1 MQSSVELKKDFNGV
15 KIHIHKKQALMIAL
29 LAGLAVL
36 SPATADD
43 PKNQDSINVGT
54 SKEDGKTSIKK
65 VRRLGDKEFSYKNS
79 DNNIILIK
87 CNTDKILVKYWYV
100 PKIDSASPQEATSKM
115 QWHRAS
121 PKSQAHQE
129 SKFLCDSN
137 KNSRNQHLIN
147 HQAQDK

>member
-1 MQSSVELKKDFNGV
+1 M
-15 KIHIHKKQALMIAL
+15 KILIHKAQAIVIVLT
-29 LAGLAVL
+29 AGLAVIN
-36 SPATADD
+36 PTTAGDQKTKD
-43 PKNQDSINVGT
+43 LINVEISEET
-54 SKEDGKTSIKK
+54 SKISIKNI
-65 VRRLGDKEFSYKNS
+65 RNLGGKEFSYQNS
-79 DNNIILIK
+79 DNNIILVK
-87 CNTDKILVKYWYV
+87 CIADMILVKYWYV

>member
-1 MQSSVELKKDFNGV
+1 M
-15 KIHIHKKQALMIAL
+15 KILIHKAQALVIVL
-29 LAGLAVL
+29 TAGLAVIN
-36 SPATADD
+36 PATAGDQKTKD
-43 PKNQDSINVGT
+43 LINVEISEGA
-54 SKEDGKTSIKK
+54 SKISIKNI
-65 VRRLGDKEFSYKNS
+65 RNLGGKEFSYQNS
-79 DNNIILIK
+79 DKNIILVK
-87 CNTDKILVKYWYV
+87 CNADKILVKYWYV

>member
-1 MQSSVELKKDFNGV
+1 M
-15 KIHIHKKQALMIAL
+15 KILIHKAQALVIVL
-29 LAGLAVL
+29 TAGLAVI
-36 SPATADD
+36 SPATAGDQKTKD
-43 PKNQDSINVGT
+43 LINVEISEGA
-54 SKEDGKTSIKK
+54 SKISIKNI
-65 VRRLGDKEFSYKNS
+65 RNLGGKEFSYQNS
-79 DNNIILIK
+79 DNNIILVR
-87 CNTDKILVKYWYV
+87 CNADKILVKYWYV

>member
-1 MQSSVELKKDFNGV
+1 M
-15 KIHIHKKQALMIAL
+15 KILIHKAQALVIVL
-29 LAGLAVL
+29 TAGLAVI
-36 SPATADD
+36 SPATAGDQKTKD
-43 PKNQDSINVGT
+43 LINVEISEGA
-54 SKEDGKTSIKK
+54 SKISIKNI
-65 VRRLGDKEFSYKNS
+65 RNLGGKEFSYQNS
-79 DNNIILIK
+79 DKNIILVK
-87 CNTDKILVKYWYV
+87 CNADKILVKYWYV

>member
-1 MQSSVELKKDFNGV
+1 M
-15 KIHIHKKQALMIAL
+15 KILIHKAQALVIAL
-29 LAGLAVL
+29 TAGLAVIN
-36 SPATADD
+36 PATAGDQKTKD
-43 PKNQDSINVGT
+43 LINVEISEGA
-54 SKEDGKTSIKK
+54 SKISIKNI
-65 VRRLGDKEFSYKNS
+65 RNLGGKEFSYQNS
-79 DNNIILIK
+79 DNNIILVK
-87 CNTDKILVKYWYV
+87 CNADKILLKYWYV

>member
-1 MQSSVELKKDFNGV
+1 M
-15 KIHIHKKQALMIAL
+15 KILIHKAQALVIVL
-29 LAGLAVL
+29 TAGLAVIN
-36 SPATADD
+36 PATAGDQKTKD
-43 PKNQDSINVGT
+43 LINVEISEGA
-54 SKEDGKTSIKK
+54 SKISIKNI
-65 VRRLGDKEFSYKNS
+65 RNLGGKEFSYQNS
-79 DNNIILIK
+79 DNNIILVK
-87 CNTDKILVKYWYV
+87 CNADKILVKYWYV

>member
-1 MQSSVELKKDFNGV
+1 M
-15 KIHIHKKQALMIAL
+15 KILIHKAQALVIL
-29 LAGLAVL
+29 LTAGLAVIN
-36 SPATADD
+36 PATAGDQKTKD
-43 PKNQDSINVGT
+43 LINVEISEGA
-54 SKEDGKTSIKK
+54 SKISIKNI
-65 VRRLGDKEFSYKNS
+65 RNLGGKEFSYQNS
-79 DNNIILIK
+79 DNNIILVK
-87 CNTDKILVKYWYV
+87 CNADKILVKYWYV

-137 KNSRNQHLIN
+137 KNSRNQDLIN

>member
-1 MQSSVELKKDFNGV
+1 M
-15 KIHIHKKQALMIAL
+15 KILIHKAQALVIVL
-29 LAGLAVL
+29 TAGLAVIN
-36 SPATADD
+36 PATAGDQKTKD
-43 PKNQDSINVGT
+43 LINVEISEGA
-54 SKEDGKTSIKK
+54 SKISIKNI
-65 VRRLGDKEFSYKNS
+65 RNLGGKEFSYQNS
-79 DNNIILIK
+79 DNNIILVR
-87 CNTDKILVKYWYV
+87 CNADKILVKYWYV

>member
-1 MQSSVELKKDFNGV
+1 M
-15 KIHIHKKQALMIAL
+15 KILIHKAHALVIVL
-29 LAGLAVL
+29 TAGLAVIN
-36 SPATADD
+36 PATAGDQKTKD
-43 PKNQDSINVGT
+43 LINVEISEGA
-54 SKEDGKTSIKK
+54 SKISIKNI
-65 VRRLGDKEFSYKNS
+65 RNLGGKEFSYQNS
-79 DNNIILIK
+79 DNNIILVR
-87 CNTDKILVKYWYV
+87 CNADKILVKYWYV

>member
-1 MQSSVELKKDFNGV
+1 M
-15 KIHIHKKQALMIAL
+15 KILIHKAHALVIL
-29 LAGLAVL
+29 LTAGLAVIN
-36 SPATADD
+36 PATAGDQKTKD
-43 PKNQDSINVGT
+43 LINVEISEGA
-54 SKEDGKTSIKK
+54 SKISIKNI
-65 VRRLGDKEFSYKNS
+65 RNLGGKEFSYQNS
-79 DNNIILIK
+79 DNNIILVR
-87 CNTDKILVKYWYV
+87 CNADKILVKYWYV

>member
-1 MQSSVELKKDFNGV
+1 M
-15 KIHIHKKQALMIAL
+15 KILIHKAHALVIVL
-29 LAGLAVL
+29 TAGLAVIN
-36 SPATADD
+36 PATAGDQKTKD
-43 PKNQDSINVGT
+43 LINVEISEGA
-54 SKEDGKTSIKK
+54 SKISIKNI
-65 VRRLGDKEFSYKNS
+65 RNLGGKEFSYQNS
-79 DNNIILIK
+79 DNNIILVK
-87 CNTDKILVKYWYV
+87 CNADKILVKYWYV

>member
-1 MQSSVELKKDFNGV
+1 M
-15 KIHIHKKQALMIAL
+15 KILIHKAQALVIL
-29 LAGLAVL
+29 LTAGLAVIN
-36 SPATADD
+36 PATAGDQKTKD
-43 PKNQDSINVGT
+43 LINVEISEGA
-54 SKEDGKTSIKK
+54 SKISIKNI
-65 VRRLGDKEFSYKNS
+65 RNLGGKEFSYQNS
-79 DNNIILIK
+79 DNNIILVK
-87 CNTDKILVKYWYV
+87 CNADKILVKYWYV

>member
-1 MQSSVELKKDFNGV
+1 M
-15 KIHIHKKQALMIAL
+15 KILIHKAQALVIVL
-29 LAGLAVL
+29 TAGLAVI
-36 SPATADD
+36 SPATAGDQKTKD
-43 PKNQDSINVGT
+43 LINVEISEGA
-54 SKEDGKTSIKK
+54 SKISIKNI
-65 VRRLGDKEFSYKNS
+65 RNLGGKEFSYQNS
-79 DNNIILIK
+79 DKNIILVK
-87 CNTDKILVKYWYV
+87 CNADKILVKYWYV

-137 KNSRNQHLIN
+137 KNSRNQHPIN

>member
-1 MQSSVELKKDFNGV
+1 M
-15 KIHIHKKQALMIAL
+15 KILIHKSQALVIVL
-29 LAGLAVL
+29 TTGLAVIN
-36 SPATADD
+36 PATAGDQKTKD
-43 PKNQDSINVGT
+43 LINVEISEGA
-54 SKEDGKTSIKK
+54 SKISIKNI
-65 VRRLGDKEFSYKNS
+65 RNLGGKEFSYQNS
-79 DNNIILIK
+79 DNKIILVK
-87 CNTDKILVKYWYV
+87 CNADKILVKYWYV

>member
-1 MQSSVELKKDFNGV
+1 M
-15 KIHIHKKQALMIAL
+15 KILIHKAQALVIVL
-29 LAGLAVL
+29 TAGLAVI
-36 SPATADD
+36 SPATAGDQKTKD
-43 PKNQDSINVGT
+43 LINVEISERA
-54 SKEDGKTSIKK
+54 SKISIKNI
-65 VRRLGDKEFSYKNS
+65 RNLGGKEFSYQNS
-79 DNNIILIK
+79 DNNIILVK
-87 CNTDKILVKYWYV
+87 CNADKILVKYWYV
-100 PKIDSASPQEATSKM
+100 PKIDSASLQEATSKM

>member
-1 MQSSVELKKDFNGV
+1 M
-15 KIHIHKKQALMIAL
+15 KILIHKAHALVIL
-29 LAGLAVL
+29 LTAGLAVIN
-36 SPATADD
+36 PATAGDQKTKD
-43 PKNQDSINVGT
+43 LINVEISEGA
-54 SKEDGKTSIKK
+54 SKISIKNI
-65 VRRLGDKEFSYKNS
+65 RNLGGKEFSYQNS
-79 DNNIILIK
+79 DNNIILVK
-87 CNTDKILVKYWYV
+87 CNAEKILVKYWYV

>member
-1 MQSSVELKKDFNGV
+1 MVLT
-15 KIHIHKKQALMIAL
+15 
-29 LAGLAVL
+29 AGLAVIN
-36 SPATADD
+36 PATAGDQKTKD
-43 PKNQDSINVGT
+43 LINVEISEGA
-54 SKEDGKTSIKK
+54 SKISIKNI
-65 VRRLGDKEFSYKNS
+65 RNLGGKEFSYQNS
-79 DNNIILIK
+79 DNNIILVK
-87 CNTDKILVKYWYV
+87 CNADKILVKYWYV
-100 PKIDSASPQEATSKM
+100 LKIDSASPQEATSKM

>member
-1 MQSSVELKKDFNGV
+1 M
-15 KIHIHKKQALMIAL
+15 KILIHKAQALVIVL
-29 LAGLAVL
+29 TAGLAVI
-36 SPATADD
+36 SPATAGDQKTKD
-43 PKNQDSINVGT
+43 LINVEISEEA
-54 SKEDGKTSIKK
+54 SKISIKNI
-65 VRRLGDKEFSYKNS
+65 RNLGGKEFSYQNS
-79 DNNIILIK
+79 DKNIILVK
-87 CNTDKILVKYWYV
+87 CNADKILVKYWYV

-129 SKFLCDSN
+129 SKFLCESN

>member
-1 MQSSVELKKDFNGV
+1 M
-15 KIHIHKKQALMIAL
+15 KILIHKAQALVIVL
-29 LAGLAVL
+29 TAGLAVI
-36 SPATADD
+36 SPATAGDQKTKD
-43 PKNQDSINVGT
+43 LINVEISEGA
-54 SKEDGKTSIKK
+54 SKISIKNI
-65 VRRLGDKEFSYKNS
+65 RNLGGKEFSYQNS
-79 DNNIILIK
+79 DKNIILVK
-87 CNTDKILVKYWYV
+87 CNADKILVKYWYV
-100 PKIDSASPQEATSKM
+100 PKIDSNSPQEATSKM